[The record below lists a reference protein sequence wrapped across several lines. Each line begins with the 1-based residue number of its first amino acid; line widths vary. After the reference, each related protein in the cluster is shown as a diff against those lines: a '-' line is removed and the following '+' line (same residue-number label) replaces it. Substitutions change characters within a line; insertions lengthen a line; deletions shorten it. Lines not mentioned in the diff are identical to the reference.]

1 MNCSIAYCIASILFI
16 VDGISYLANLQ
27 LLIDMVTNYSTY
39 STIFIFLMFIII
51 LLFTITESLNIALVV
66 LSTKIR
72 KSHPEKM
79 KKLMWI
85 CHFLSLILIIPS
97 FIVILFLIIK
107 SKIYYSN
114 HKK

>member
-79 KKLMWI
+79 KKLM
-85 CHFLSLILIIPS
+85 
-97 FIVILFLIIK
+97 
-107 SKIYYSN
+107 
-114 HKK
+114 